1 METKGR
7 ILAIDD
13 EEPIRRYYKQALTTA
28 GYDVAVAEDGLQAL
42 DLVQQRSFDLILMDI
57 VMPQMDGVEAIRV
70 LKAACDHIPVVVVTG
85 NASEEAIRD
94 ARRSGGDHLLLKPFA
109 LHDLIGAIE
118 QAMTESRQATPSD

>member
-13 EEPIRRYYKQALTTA
+13 EEPIRRYCKQALTTA

-57 VMPQMDGVEAIRV
+57 VMPQMDGLEAIRA
-70 LKAACDHIPVVVVTG
+70 LKAACDHIPVVW
-85 NASEEAIRD
+85 
-94 ARRSGGDHLLLKPFA
+94 LP
-109 LHDLIGAIE
+109 
-118 QAMTESRQATPSD
+118 ATPPRKPSATPADPAAITCF